1 MQIQLT
7 THMYI
12 CTYVNL
18 YVFVYV
24 CTYNNQFRET
34 KFFMVCT
41 SSSRMWLLLLLLLF
55 GCQNNIFV
63 CACVCVFAQSE
74 IIWVGE
80 IVNKNNQSSFCYVL
94 PTYHTCIIW
103 KILFPYPHEYFILP
117 AAEFVF
123 LIPSDSLLSQS
134 AVVPCRAHRVWMNVP

>member
-7 THMYI
+7 THIYIHTWTYMCLCMYAHI
-12 CTYVNL
+12 IINSEKPNFLWCAPQVH
-18 YVFVYV
+18 
-24 CTYNNQFRET
+24 
-34 KFFMVCT
+34 
-41 SSSRMWLLLLLLLF
+41 
-55 GCQNNIFV
+55 GCDCCCCCCCLVVKTTFLCV
-63 CACVCVFAQSE
+63 RVCVFAQSE

-80 IVNKNNQSSFCYVL
+80 IVNNNNQSSFCYVL
-94 PTYHTCIIW
+94 PTYHICTIW
-103 KILFPYPHEYFILP
+103 KILFPYPHEYFSLP